1 VAGTSNRTVEFD
13 LEIYT
18 FDIDFAGHVSNITYL
33 RWLEI
38 GRLRLLADAG
48 LPIEELMRRDL
59 APVLTSTEIT
69 YRVALKLGDPV
80 RLVLALTELR
90 AASATLNFEVR
101 SGSRLA
107 ATASQR
113 GLFISVASGKPRR
126 ITPDMRAKLLPYLR
140 PGDGSVTGSQENR
153 SPN

>member
-1 VAGTSNRTVEFD
+1 MAGPSQRTVELD

-38 GRLRLLADAG
+38 GRARLLADAG
-48 LPIEELMRRDL
+48 LPIEELMRLDL

-80 RLVLALTELR
+80 RLVLALAELR
-90 AASATLNFEVR
+90 AASATLDFEVR

-107 ATASQR
+107 ATARQR

-126 ITPDMRAKLLPYLR
+126 ITPDMRARMLPYLR
-140 PGDGSVTGSQENR
+140 VPAGAR
-153 SPN
+153 